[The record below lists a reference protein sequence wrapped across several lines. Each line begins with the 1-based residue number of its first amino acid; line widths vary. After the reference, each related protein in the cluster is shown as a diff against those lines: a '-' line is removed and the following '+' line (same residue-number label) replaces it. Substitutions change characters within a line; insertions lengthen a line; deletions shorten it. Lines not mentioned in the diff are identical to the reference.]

1 MYERQ
6 LIFLSRTKKSS
17 SLKRLLSKFST
28 VQQNVYYKVEKHHY
42 RCCAIQ
48 HYLPTCF
55 ERAFEGLMFD
65 LLSLEAV
72 LGSGAPAKGGL
83 AAARL
88 EGV

>member
-1 MYERQ
+1 
-6 LIFLSRTKKSS
+6 
-17 SLKRLLSKFST
+17 
-28 VQQNVYYKVEKHHY
+28 
-42 RCCAIQ
+42 
-48 HYLPTCF
+48 
-55 ERAFEGLMFD
+55 MFD